1 MSKRNILCVT
11 EGVKTE
17 IQILEQ
23 LNQVFIQ
30 RDITFI
36 PFSTNIYVV
45 YNDYLKL
52 KGDNDDDDDFDMFIF
67 LKNYDKG
74 NVLDNK
80 KRNDFTDILL
90 FMDLDRHHLD
100 KINSPLEYKKL
111 LNCLPEMLK
120 LFDNSIENGKLF
132 ISYPMV
138 EAFKH
143 PIKINEFSDIA
154 LGKKYKSISSSICDK
169 KLENFNN
176 HPLNREQWSK
186 FLMPHI
192 FAINFLINQ
201 KFNYPIIYQEINQFH
216 QSTIYQKQCQDYIV
230 PHNKCLVL
238 SPFALFLLEFLG
250 EDLFNE
256 WQAIDNGASQ

>member
-1 MSKRNILCVT
+1 MNKRNILCVT

-45 YNDYLKL
+45 YNDYLKF
-52 KGDNDDDDDFDMFIF
+52 KGGHNDDEFDMFIF
-67 LKNYDKG
+67 LKRYDK
-74 NVLDNK
+74 NNILENK

-100 KINSPLEYKKL
+100 GIEDLLEYKKL
-111 LNCLPEMLK
+111 LNCLPEMLN
-120 LFDNSIENGKLF
+120 LFNDSIENGKLF

-143 PIKINEFSDIA
+143 PIKNNELWDIS
-154 LGKKYKSISSSICDK
+154 LGKQYKSYTHDICDK

-176 HPLNREQWSK
+176 HFLNKEQWSK
-186 FLMPHI
+186 FLLPHVSI
-192 FAINFLINQ
+192 ANFIINQ
-201 KFNYPIIYQEINQFH
+201 NFNYPMSYQEIHEFH
-216 QSTIYQKQCQDYIV
+216 QSVIYQKQCQDYIT

-238 SPFALFLLEFLG
+238 SPFALFLLEYLG
-250 EDLFNE
+250 EKLFSE
-256 WQAIDNGASQ
+256 WQNIDNEISP

>member
-1 MSKRNILCVT
+1 MNRRNILCVT
-11 EGVKTE
+11 EGAKTE

-23 LNQVFIQ
+23 LNQVFIR

-52 KGDNDDDDDFDMFIF
+52 KGDHNDDDFDMFVF
-67 LKNYDKG
+67 LKNYDKKNILG
-74 NVLDNK
+74 NK

-90 FMDLDRHHLD
+90 FMDLDRHHLN
-100 KINSPLEYKKL
+100 KIKNPLEYNKL
-111 LNCLPEMLK
+111 VNCLPEMLN
-120 LFDNSIENGKLF
+120 LFNDSIENGKLF

-143 PIKINEFSDIA
+143 PIKNNELWNIL
-154 LGKKYKSISSSICDK
+154 LGKQYKSHVQGICDK

-176 HPLNREQWSK
+176 HSLNKEQWSK
-186 FLMPHI
+186 FLLPHVFI
-192 FAINFLINQ
+192 INFLINQ
-201 KFNYPIIYQEINQFH
+201 QFSYPVNYQEINKFD
-216 QSTIYQKQCQDYIV
+216 QSTIYQKQCQDYIM
-230 PHNKCLVL
+230 PSNECLVL

-250 EDLFNE
+250 ENLFNE
-256 WQAIDNGASQ
+256 WQNIDNDVSQ

>member
-36 PFSTNIYVV
+36 PFSTNVYVV

-52 KGDNDDDDDFDMFIF
+52 KGNNDDDDDFNIFIF
-67 LKNYDKG
+67 LKNYDKD
-74 NVLDNK
+74 NVLENK

-100 KINSPLEYKKL
+100 KINDPMEHSKL
-111 LNCLPEMLK
+111 LGCLPAMLN

-143 PIKINEFSDIA
+143 PIEIDECSDIS
-154 LGKKYKSISSSICDK
+154 LGKKYKNITSTICNK

-186 FLMPHI
+186 FLLPHI
-192 FAINFLINQ
+192 LVVNFLINQ
-201 KFNYPIIYQEINQFH
+201 KFNYPISYQEIDKFH

-230 PHNKCLVL
+230 PHNKCLIL

-256 WQAIDNGASQ
+256 WQAIDNGANL